1 MPSSLSFRSG
11 QVALQKFR
19 VEATSVVEPGDLIYL
34 DETVI
39 RPAREITWN
48 VDLATTQQSFAN
60 AFVGIAH
67 EQSANGDDDPLSVD
81 VSATSIYEFD
91 VTSSTFEFGNALGP
105 EGGASV
111 LLDQQLAFVG
121 TNAQAVARAMEFTD
135 QMVTRLRVSFASA
148 YTTASSNTNA
158 TVG

>member
-1 MPSSLSFRSG
+1 MPNSLSFRSG

-19 VEATSVVEPGDLIYL
+19 VETTSVVEPGDLIFL

-39 RPAREITWN
+39 RPASETPWN
-48 VDLATTQQSFAN
+48 VDLATTQQDFAN
-60 AFVGIAH
+60 TFLGIAH
-67 EQSANGDDDPLSVD
+67 EQSANGESDPLSVD
-81 VSATSIYEFD
+81 VSATSVYEFD

-105 EGGASV
+105 EGGTSV

-121 TNAQAVARAMEFTD
+121 TAAQAIARAMEYTD

-148 YTTASSNTNA
+148 YATSSVNTNA